1 MEDLVSIVVP
11 VYNVIQYLDVC
22 MKSILNQ
29 TYQRIEVILVDDGS
43 TDGSEQKCDY
53 YARIDDRV
61 VAIHKKNGGL
71 SDARNKGIA
80 LAKGTYIMFVDSD
93 DIISLNIVN
102 V

>member
-61 VAIHKKNGGL
+61 VAIHKKNGGVL
-71 SDARNKGIA
+71 TREIRE
-80 LAKGTYIMFVDSD
+80 LH
-93 DIISLNIVN
+93 
-102 V
+102 

>member
-53 YARIDDRV
+53 YARIDDRE
-61 VAIHKKNGGL
+61 VAIHKK
-71 SDARNKGIA
+71 
-80 LAKGTYIMFVDSD
+80 MVDSLTRE
-93 DIISLNIVN
+93 IRELH
-102 V
+102 

>member
-1 MEDLVSIVVP
+1 MHS

-61 VAIHKKNGGL
+61 VSTIK
-71 SDARNKGIA
+71 
-80 LAKGTYIMFVDSD
+80 MVDSLTRE
-93 DIISLNIVN
+93 IRELH
-102 V
+102 